1 MNELQKKDKND
12 LEKKMNNGD
21 TEEETITNLK
31 SSINQKNKKSHI
43 GMLENGRSFIRPTKE
58 KRKHE
63 RKA

>member
-1 MNELQKKDKND
+1 
-12 LEKKMNNGD
+12 MNNGD